1 MINIQ
6 EYQIKKKESEIVN
19 QALLSGG
26 LVTSFD
32 VVTKLNNFFNYK
44 TAGLPYYKNV
54 RIKPHSK
61 SDVKVWNNSFSELGE
76 DLEVA
81 YEIYNNQEK
90 AVLEA
95 KSSFDSEIL
104 SLYKEFDELNSEIEL
119 ANMFSNKGMVYYPY
133 IINFNDLSD
142 INSKNLYEHNIP
154 YTNCEVDFDKS
165 LMRNELYSTPND
177 KIDLSKS
184 TITITTP
191 SKNLVTNKDIK
202 NIVSENS
209 AEVVTVETKS
219 QNTKNQELHINV
231 RLDRSCEISKI
242 DLSCF
247 NISNAKAVLLVS
259 EDCENYIE
267 LEVQDGYKYL
277 SWTFNKRII
286 NSFKIILRKNKND
299 IESGSSSLCVYSIVN
314 ISAYNDK
321 YSQSGVFTSNVVRFN
336 EAITDVCIYPTH
348 SMPPMTDISYFIG
361 YEDKNNDIEWYPIKP
376 NEMFDLNLL
385 YKDEMLLNYTTSEV
399 FGRWDFDRETKK
411 RLFYI
416 HEIPNNTNLNSLYL
430 RAGHSQWLVERLD
443 VTPKY
448 EQDYPK
454 DNRVNI
460 NDYNKS
466 FVTTVAPLDMS
477 MTELR
482 CEKEWNYFV
491 MSSYVVCDKETI
503 IEDRFMTY
511 DFTLD
516 KEGKP
521 KETLDLALI
530 VNGRRIF
537 AKNGKFSFRFK
548 KGENLIK
555 LMVLFGNQDMS
566 DIDNLKCISHNFN
579 LLSADNEVFAGPKME
594 RMGYNTLEK
603 YTSEK
608 DLKHYAIKTVGT
620 TDYIVTKFDPN
631 YVLSPFDP
639 YGVPCEHDAPKTMLK
654 SNDNS
659 SDESDD
665 EMIGSPPT
673 YDIPNIYINNS
684 EYMRMYTK
692 FRHMLPSTLENI
704 TNKDNDSSIR
714 LRVMARLTS
723 SDISVS
729 PTITRI
735 KVVGV

>member
-6 EYQIKKKESEIVN
+6 EYQIKKKEDEIVN
-19 QALLSGG
+19 EALLSGG

-44 TAGLPYYKNV
+44 TAGLPYYKNIK
-54 RIKPHSK
+54 IKPHSK
-61 SDVKVWNNSFSELGE
+61 SDLKVWNNSFKELGE

-95 KSSFDSEIL
+95 KSSFDSEIHA
-104 SLYKEFDELNSEIEL
+104 LYKEFDKLNSEIEL
-119 ANMFSNKGMVYYPY
+119 ANMFSNKGIVYYPY
-133 IINFNDLSD
+133 IINFNDLKD
-142 INSKNLYEHNIP
+142 INCKNLYEHNIP
-154 YTNCEVDFDKS
+154 YTNCEVDYDKS
-165 LMRNELYSTPND
+165 LLRNELHSTPND

-184 TITITTP
+184 VISITTP
-191 SKNLVTNKDIK
+191 SKMLATNKDIK

-209 AEVVTVETKS
+209 TEVVTIETKS

-231 RLDRSCEISKI
+231 RLDRPYEMSKI

-247 NISNAKAVLLVS
+247 NILNAKAVLLIS
-259 EDCENYIE
+259 EDTENYIE

-277 SWTFNKRII
+277 SWVFNKRKITSFEII
-286 NSFKIILRKNKND
+286 IRKNKND
-299 IESGSSSLCVYSIVN
+299 VEVGESSLCIFSIVN

-321 YSQSGVFTSNVVRFN
+321 YSNSGVFTSNVIRFD

-376 NEMFDLNLL
+376 KEMFDLNLL
-385 YKDEMLLNYTTSEV
+385 YKNEKILNYVTSEV

-416 HEIPNNTNLNSLYL
+416 HEVPDNTNLNSIYL
-430 RAGHSQWLVERLD
+430 RAGHSQWLLERLD

-454 DNRVNI
+454 DKKVNI
-460 NDYNKS
+460 SDYNKNY
-466 FVTTVAPLDMS
+466 VTAIAPLDMS
-477 MTELR
+477 MTDIR

-491 MSSYVVCDKETI
+491 MSSYVICDKETI

-516 KEGKP
+516 EEGNP
-521 KETLDLALI
+521 KETLDLAVI

-537 AKNGKFSFRFK
+537 AKDGKFSFRFK

-555 LMVLFGNQDMS
+555 LMVLFGNQDIS
-566 DIDNLKCISHNFN
+566 DTNHLKYITHNFN
-579 LLSADNEVFAGPKME
+579 FLSTDNKVFAGPKME
-594 RMGYNTLEK
+594 RMSYNALDS
-603 YTSEK
+603 YVSEK

-639 YGVPCEHDAPKTMLK
+639 YGTPESPDEGKK
-654 SNDNS
+654 STHIS
-659 SDESDD
+659 GKGGKDD
-665 EMIGSPPT
+665 DMVGSPPT
-673 YDIPNIYINNS
+673 YEIPNIYTNNS
-684 EYMRMYTK
+684 EYMRMYIK
-692 FRHMLPSTLENI
+692 FKHMLPTTLEKI
-704 TNKDNDSSIR
+704 TNKDKDSSIR

>member
-6 EYQIKKKESEIVN
+6 EYQIKKKEDEIVN
-19 QALLSGG
+19 KALLNGDI
-26 LVTSFD
+26 VTSFD
-32 VVTKLNNFFNYK
+32 VITKLNNFFNYK
-44 TAGLPYYKNV
+44 TAGLPYYKNI
-54 RIKPHSK
+54 RLKPHSK
-61 SDVKVWNNSFSELGE
+61 SDPTVWNNSFKELGE

-119 ANMFSNKGMVYYPY
+119 ANIFSNKGIVYYPY
-133 IINFNDLSD
+133 IINFNDLKD
-142 INSKNLYEHNIP
+142 INSENLYDHNIP

-165 LMRNELYSTPND
+165 LMRNELHSTPND

-184 TITITTP
+184 AISITTP
-191 SKNLVTNKDIK
+191 SKNLASNKDVK
-202 NIVSENS
+202 AIVSENS
-209 AEVVTVETKS
+209 TEVVTVETRS
-219 QNTKNQELHINV
+219 QNDKNQELHIDV
-231 RLDRSCEISKI
+231 RLDRPYEMSKI

-259 EDCENYIE
+259 DDNENYIE
-267 LEVQDGYKYL
+267 LEVQNGYKYI
-277 SWTFNKRII
+277 SWVFNKRKV
-286 NSFKIILRKNKND
+286 SRFKIIIRKNKND
-299 IESGSSSLCVYSIVN
+299 IEVDETSICIYSIVN

-321 YSQSGVFTSNVVRFN
+321 YNTSGVFTSNVVRFD

-376 NEMFDLNLL
+376 YEMFDLNLL
-385 YKDEMLLNYTTSEV
+385 YKNEMILNYVTSDI

-416 HEIPNNTNLNSLYL
+416 HEIPDNTNLNSIYL
-430 RAGHSQWLVERLD
+430 RAGHSQWLIERLD

-448 EQDYPK
+448 EEDHPK
-454 DNRVNI
+454 DKKVNI
-460 NDYNKS
+460 NDYSKS
-466 FVTTVAPLDMS
+466 YVTAMSPLDMS
-477 MTELR
+477 MTEIR

-511 DFTLD
+511 EFTLD
-516 KEGKP
+516 EEGNP
-521 KETLDLALI
+521 NETLDLALI

-537 AKNGKFSFRFK
+537 AKDGKFSFRLR
-548 KGENLIK
+548 KGENLIR
-555 LMVLFGNQDMS
+555 LMVLFGNQDVS
-566 DIDNLKCISHNFN
+566 DIEHLKCITHNFN
-579 LLSADNEVFAGPKME
+579 LLSSDNEVFAGPKME
-594 RMGYNTLEK
+594 RMSYNALER

-620 TDYIVTKFDPN
+620 KDYIVTKFDPN

-639 YGVPCEHDAPKTMLK
+639 YGTPEKADGKNKIVPTAD
-654 SNDNS
+654 SND
-659 SDESDD
+659 DA
-665 EMIGSPPT
+665 IGSPPT
-673 YDIPNIYINNS
+673 YDPPNIYMNNS

-692 FRHMLPSTLENI
+692 FRHMLPTTLEKI
-704 TNKDNDSSIR
+704 TNKDRDSSIR

-735 KVVGV
+735 KVVGI